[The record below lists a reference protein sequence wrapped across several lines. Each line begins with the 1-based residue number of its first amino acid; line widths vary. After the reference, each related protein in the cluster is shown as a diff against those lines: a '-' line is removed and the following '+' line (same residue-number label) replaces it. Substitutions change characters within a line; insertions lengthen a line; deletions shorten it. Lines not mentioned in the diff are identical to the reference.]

1 VPPKCGV
8 PITADAEAAAAAAA
22 AATATVR
29 SSLDVLACAAR
40 EPLSDSFKAGEPSPK
55 RQTPG
60 ATLAS
65 DDEKGISAAPTHK
78 ACRTEREVATAAC
91 YGWET
96 DDRATV

>member
-1 VPPKCGV
+1 VYLQWTSAV
-8 PITADAEAAAAAAA
+8 YVQWTSAVD
-22 AATATVR
+22 R
-29 SSLDVLACAAR
+29 ACLR
-40 EPLSDSFKAGEPSPK
+40 QAGEPSPK